1 MNRNSFK
8 SHFKFNKQERSGI
21 FFLLL
26 FIVVFQILY
35 FVGKSYPI
43 SDKDNSFVVDEA
55 YQAKL
60 DELKGKSK
68 NKDSLLIYPFNP
80 NFISDYSDYK
90 GYTLGMSTEE
100 IDRLHAFRAKDQYVN
115 SSMEF
120 QNVTLVSD
128 SLLESIS
135 PYFKFPEWTNPGKG
149 QSTVGARSGHSNNAE
164 IGPIQAT
171 LLSANKGPIKDLNK
185 VSAAELRSIYGVG
198 DVLSHR
204 IVKFRD
210 LLGGFVVEKQLDH
223 VYGLEPQVIERILGR
238 FKILESPSISKI
250 NINQA
255 SQYDLSKLVYIPYDV
270 ASRIVAFREMNG
282 GISSFDELTKIEDFP
297 AEKIDIIELY
307 LQL

>member
-1 MNRNSFK
+1 M
-8 SHFKFNKQERSGI
+8 
-21 FFLLL
+21 
-26 FIVVFQILY
+26 
-35 FVGKSYPI
+35 
-43 SDKDNSFVVDEA
+43 VDEA

-60 DELKGKSK
+60 DELKGKSQ

-80 NFISDYSDYK
+80 NFISDYK

-135 PYFKFPEWTNPGKG
+135 PYFKFPEWTNPGMG